1 MAEWVDKYN
10 EALDTP
16 PVAGAIL
23 TSENGEPVKLVV
35 EIQEGQPPFVYGR
48 AHVPEVVQ
56 ENVGWFLKDGDIGNF
71 YGWKCIL
78 LPRARAELLK
88 KCPIVEETVS
98 VQSLRVIRQ
107 SKSGKSLLCEV
118 STY

>member
-16 PVAGAIL
+16 PVAGVIL

-35 EIQEGQPPFVYGR
+35 EMQEGQPPFVYGR
-48 AHVPEVVQ
+48 AHVPEIVQ
-56 ENVGWFLKDGDIGNF
+56 ENVGWFLKDADTGGY

-88 KCPIVEETVS
+88 KCEIVEETVS

-118 STY
+118 CTL